1 MELAKLTH
9 TMKKIRKNFLMTFLL
24 LWVLLSGCQV
34 FPYVQAPNALP
45 TVREADPTQT
55 RMAVTPSATVEP
67 TPENIATQPVTATLE
82 PTDDFS
88 NTYPDP
94 DPTFT
99 LQENNPITLP
109 NFTHPEAGCAWLGVA
124 GQVFDSESHEI
135 LGLTIIIG
143 SLLDE
148 ENYPVSAVTGEA
160 TAYGP
165 GGYEIQISDAVFD
178 SSEIHWIQVL
188 DQDGKALTDR
198 IFFNTFDDCQKN
210 LILINFV
217 PLETEKLPK
226 SGVTPE
232 QTQTLE
238 AYP

>member
-9 TMKKIRKNFLMTFLL
+9 TMKNIRKNFLMTFILFCL
-24 LWVLLSGCQV
+24 LLSGCQV

-45 TVREADPTQT
+45 TFSEAVPTQT
-55 RMAVTPSATVEP
+55 RMAVKPSATVN
-67 TPENIATQPVTATLE
+67 ENIATRPVTATLE

-124 GQVFDSESHEI
+124 GQVFDSERHEI
-135 LGLTIIIG
+135 QGLTIIIG

-148 ENYPVSAVTGEA
+148 ENFPVSAVTGET

-165 GGYEIQISDAVFD
+165 GGYEIQISDAVYD
-178 SSEIHWIQVL
+178 STAVHWIQVL
-188 DQDGKALTDR
+188 DQDGNALTDQ
-198 IFFNTFDDCQKN
+198 IFFNTFDECQKN

-226 SGVTPE
+226 SGIIPE